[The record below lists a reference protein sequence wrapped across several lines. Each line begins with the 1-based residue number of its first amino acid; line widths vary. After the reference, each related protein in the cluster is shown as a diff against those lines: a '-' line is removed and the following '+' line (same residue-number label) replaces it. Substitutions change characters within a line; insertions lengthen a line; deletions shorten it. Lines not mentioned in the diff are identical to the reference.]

1 MEKCCLLVGN
11 PAFLPY
17 GDAVVVVVASLAQPE
32 WEGNG
37 PKQILFVRKGSHT
50 KAVTHTQ
57 RLLRTAIKAKLT

>member
-1 MEKCCLLVGN
+1 VFPVRWEPSV
-11 PAFLPY
+11 PY

-57 RLLRTAIKAKLT
+57 RLLQHCNKGKLT